1 MAESIA
7 WVVRDMSGV
16 VHRRHRHVS
25 LAQNAVDALTIE
37 DPVERQRALCAGGP
51 SRAAVPTAQGL
62 IFVDLP
68 NHYVLNAS
76 PYPLDRRPYAP
87 AGNVDDQARWRRAV
101 ERMARD
107 QRVLTVGAHAEST
120 AVDRSAQDL
129 TLRPSQEDV
138 IVRLMA
144 RYGSHLRSRIDDW
157 FGLERRVYEVELPV
171 STAHPFNDAQ
181 ALLAACRSAP
191 SHGIDLFDPFVRL
204 DLRPFSI
211 ETLWWDREP
220 MGWLNTLQQRL
231 TALGL
236 VWTDEDLAG
245 WVRAT
250 AAFRRHLGVR
260 PLSSTARPLA
270 VAVAA

>member
-1 MAESIA
+1 MAESLA

-16 VHRRHRHVS
+16 VHRRHRDVS
-25 LAQNAVDALTIE
+25 LTMNAVDALTLD

-62 IFVDLP
+62 VFVDLP

-76 PYPLDRRPYAP
+76 PYALDRRPYFP
-87 AGNVDDQARWRRAV
+87 SGLVGNHTQWHATVD
-101 ERMARD
+101 RMVQD
-107 QRVLTVGAHAEST
+107 GRVLTVGAHAESVM
-120 AVDRSAQDL
+120 VDRGAPDA

-144 RYGSHLRSRIDDW
+144 RHGPHLRARVDDR
-157 FGLERRVYEVELPV
+157 FGLERRVYEIELPV
-171 STAHPFNDAQ
+171 SAAHPFQEALP
-181 ALLAACRSAP
+181 LLAPGWSAP

-204 DLRPFSI
+204 DLRPFLV
-211 ETLWWDREP
+211 ETLWWDVEP

-231 TALGL
+231 EVLGL

-245 WVRAT
+245 WART
-250 AAFRRHLGVR
+250 SAAFRRHLGVR
-260 PLSSTARPLA
+260 PLSSASRPLA
-270 VAVAA
+270 VAA